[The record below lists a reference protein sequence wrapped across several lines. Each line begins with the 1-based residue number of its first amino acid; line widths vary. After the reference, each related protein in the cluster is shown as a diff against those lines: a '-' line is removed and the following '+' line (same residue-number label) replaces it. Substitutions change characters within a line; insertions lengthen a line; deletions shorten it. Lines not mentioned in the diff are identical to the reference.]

1 MIFDNVTD
9 EALKEI
15 YINQITSEEDGALN
29 QSLRPYAKRVIEEW
43 HISITMSE
51 ALSIA
56 KRLFF
61 DEVAK
66 RYFEIR

>member
-9 EALKEI
+9 EELKQI
-15 YINQITSEEDGALN
+15 YIEQIGSEELGTLN
-29 QSLRPYAKRVIEEW
+29 QSLIPYAKRVIKEW
-43 HISITMSE
+43 NISVTMSE
-51 ALSIA
+51 ALNIA

-66 RYFEIR
+66 RYFKTR